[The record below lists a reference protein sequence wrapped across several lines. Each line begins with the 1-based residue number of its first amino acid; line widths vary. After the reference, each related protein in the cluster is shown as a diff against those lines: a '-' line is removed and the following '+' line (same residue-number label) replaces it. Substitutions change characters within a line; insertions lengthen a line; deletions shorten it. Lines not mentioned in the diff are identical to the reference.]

1 MAEQQMKWGIY
12 IDYGTEKEFEVS
24 RNAKFPTK
32 KMAIDWCKNNNMGYQ
47 YPQKCVMRIEEIL
60 KRKPYYYNE

>member
-32 KMAIDWCKNNNMGYQ
+32 KMAIEWCKNNNMGDQYQ
-47 YPQKCVMRIEEIL
+47 QK
-60 KRKPYYYNE
+60 